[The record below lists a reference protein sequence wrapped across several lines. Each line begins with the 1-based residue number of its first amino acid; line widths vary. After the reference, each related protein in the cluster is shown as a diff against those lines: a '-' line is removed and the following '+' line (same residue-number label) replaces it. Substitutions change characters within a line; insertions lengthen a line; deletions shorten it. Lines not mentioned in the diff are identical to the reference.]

1 MPAYASTI
9 RRPPRT
15 LTDIEQ
21 ARLLKITG
29 EHRDGFR
36 DHVVLSLA
44 LGTALRQHELAALDV
59 GDVVNESGRV
69 RRVVTLRVFKRSSS
83 DPAGQ
88 EIVIPDAC
96 WYKLTKFIAWKRGRG
111 ESLEPDAP
119 LFVSRRGLRIATRTL
134 RAMFQRWQLQAG
146 VDRVFSFHALRHTSL
161 TNAYRRESRDI
172 GLVQRMARHKNVET
186 TMIYTAPS
194 DQDVEDAF
202 RRQPC

>member
-15 LTDIEQ
+15 LTDADQ
-21 ARLLKITG
+21 ARVLKVTG

-44 LGTALRQHELAALDV
+44 LGTALREHEIAGLDV
-59 GDVVNESGRV
+59 GDILNESGRV
-69 RRVVTLRVFKRSSS
+69 RRLVQLRVFKRSSAE
-83 DPAGQ
+83 PARQ
-88 EIVIPDAC
+88 EVVIPDAC
-96 WYKLTKFIAWKRGRG
+96 WYKMTKFIEWKRARG

-119 LFVSRRGLRIATRTL
+119 LFLSRRRLRIATRTL
-134 RAMFQRWQLQAG
+134 RAMFKRWQVRAG
-146 VDRVFSFHALRHTSL
+146 LDRLHTFHGLRHSAIS
-161 TNAYRRESRDI
+161 NAYRRESRDI
-172 GLVQRMARHKNVET
+172 RLAQRMARHKNIAT
-186 TMIYTAPS
+186 TMIYTEPS